1 RADLGTRPRFGGRP
15 GGGMARALD
24 GYGDGPMVNA
34 VEAIRTRLSQW
45 GFSWGGLRD
54 NRRGEWWLIAQLAL
68 IAAHLL
74 PPTPAP
80 MARGV
85 AWPLALRLLGW
96 GTFALGLVLAALA
109 VGALGASLTPLP
121 EPMPEAPLV
130 TTGAYGRC
138 RHPLYQALLVCSLGV
153 VVALGSLL
161 HLALLLALG
170 GGCSAARP
178 IERNNAYSSSIRI
191 TAPIGPP
198 PRRSSPTCQD
208 WTGIDPR
215 PHPHRQRRW
224 SASSSRGTASP
235 RPCTVKASR
244 STALLVG

>member
-1 RADLGTRPRFGGRP
+1 
-15 GGGMARALD
+15 
-24 GYGDGPMVNA
+24 MVNA

-68 IAAHLL
+68 ITAHLL

-80 MARGV
+80 GSLGV
-85 AWPLALRLLGW
+85 IWPQALGGLGW

-161 HLALLLALG
+161 HLALLLAL
-170 GGCSAARP
+170 AAVLSGKAHREEQRLLEQYP
-178 IERNNAYSSSIRI
+178 DYGAYRATTPAII
-191 TAPIGPP
+191 PHVPGL
-198 PRRSSPTCQD
+198 D
-208 WTGIDPR
+208 W
-215 PHPHRQRRW
+215 H
-224 SASSSRGTASP
+224 
-235 RPCTVKASR
+235 
-244 STALLVG
+244 

>member
-1 RADLGTRPRFGGRP
+1 
-15 GGGMARALD
+15 
-24 GYGDGPMVNA
+24 MVNA

-80 MARGV
+80 GSLGV
-85 AWPLALRLLGW
+85 IWPQGLGGLGW

-170 GGCSAARP
+170 AVLSGKAHREEQRLLEQYPDYG
-178 IERNNAYSSSIRI
+178 AYRATTPAII
-191 TAPIGPP
+191 PHVPGL
-198 PRRSSPTCQD
+198 D
-208 WTGIDPR
+208 W
-215 PHPHRQRRW
+215 H
-224 SASSSRGTASP
+224 
-235 RPCTVKASR
+235 
-244 STALLVG
+244 